1 MAIDYNFSPLEYNP
15 YKYETTI
22 GSRPVVASGEDYPF
36 YFYPPGSN
44 PRRTATKM
52 TPQEWDIKTL
62 EDQRAQF
69 HDYADP
75 QFSSLFDAINQIGTN
90 PIVTGETL
98 GNVPQYSPFQG
109 TRADFTTGG
118 QQAPTVFD
126 QQAYIDARFGN
137 INDYLGRM
145 GSFFGNMAPQQS
157 QSQAIQ
163 NILANAPSQG
173 PRPMMPTVGSNLNL
187 GGGTHA
193 GNPFPSFGAGTGGGW
208 GTPPTSLFG
217 AGANA
222 TIP

>member
-1 MAIDYNFSPLEYNP
+1 MAYTYSPYEY
-15 YKYETTI
+15 KSTV
-22 GSRPVVASGEDYPF
+22 GSQPVWSGEDWTR
-36 YFYPPGSN
+36 GG
-44 PRRTATKM
+44 
-52 TPQEWDIKTL
+52 TPINWD
-62 EDQRAQF
+62 QGRQA
-69 HDYADP
+69 DYAKRREQEKHGQYQDYAGG
-75 QFSSLFDAINQIGTN
+75 QFESLFDAMNKIGTN

-98 GNVPQYSPFQG
+98 GNVPQYSPQQG

-118 QQAPTVFD
+118 QEQIPTVFD

-163 NILANAPSQG
+163 NILANAPGQG
-173 PRPMMPTVGSNLNL
+173 QRPLMPTVGSNLNL

-222 TIP
+222 TIPQ

>member
-15 YKYETTI
+15 YQYESTI
-22 GSRPVVASGEDYPF
+22 GPKPVRDYDYSSGWKVRPQGGGNWGPSPMSATEWERASLGDRIAEYQ
-36 YFYPPGSN
+36 N
-44 PRRTATKM
+44 
-52 TPQEWDIKTL
+52 
-62 EDQRAQF
+62 
-69 HDYADP
+69 YANP
-75 QFSSLFDAINQIGTN
+75 QFESLFDAMNKIGTN

-98 GNVPQYSPFQG
+98 GNVPQYSPYQG

-157 QSQAIQ
+157 QSQAVQ
-163 NILANAPSQG
+163 NILANAPGQG
-173 PRPMMPTVGSNLNL
+173 PRPLMPTVGSNLNL

-193 GNPFPSFGAGTGGGW
+193 GNPFPSFGVGTGGGW

>member
-1 MAIDYNFSPLEYNP
+1 MAYYFEPLEYEP
-15 YKYETTI
+15 FDYQQAQTPKYDSY
-22 GSRPVVASGEDYPF
+22 GSGYHTPGFPLASNEGYI
-36 YFYPPGSN
+36 SN
-44 PRRTATKM
+44 LFPWQQEQAQKESTAF
-52 TPQEWDIKTL
+52 QGYAG
-62 EDQRAQF
+62 DQFQ
-69 HDYADP
+69 
-75 QFSSLFDAINQIGTN
+75 SLFDTLNEYGTN
-90 PIVTGETL
+90 PILTGEKFRST
-98 GNVPQYSPFQG
+98 PQYSPYQG

-163 NILANAPSQG
+163 NILANAPGQG
-173 PRPMMPTVGSNLNL
+173 QRPLMPTVGSNLNL

-193 GNPFPSFGAGTGGGW
+193 GNPFPSFGVGASGGW

>member
-15 YKYETTI
+15 FQYKSTQ
-22 GSRPVVASGEDYPF
+22 GPPPVYDDWSAQWRGGVTGEQYAAAGREEQTGQF
-36 YFYPPGSN
+36 RNYS
-44 PRRTATKM
+44 
-52 TPQEWDIKTL
+52 Q
-62 EDQRAQF
+62 DQF
-69 HDYADP
+69 E
-75 QFSSLFDAINQIGTN
+75 SLFDAKNKVGTS
-90 PIVTGETL
+90 PIVTGEIL
-98 GNVPQYSPFQG
+98 GNVPQYSPYQG

-118 QQAPTVFD
+118 QQAPNIFD

-163 NILANAPSQG
+163 NILANAPGQG
-173 PRPMMPTVGSNLNL
+173 QRPLMPTVGSNLNL
-187 GGGTHA
+187 GGGTHS
-193 GNPFPSFGAGTGGGW
+193 GNPFPSFGVGASGGW

>member
-1 MAIDYNFSPLEYNP
+1 MAIDYNFTPLEYNP
-15 YKYETTI
+15 YQYETALGPQPTYD
-22 GSRPVVASGEDYPF
+22 SGEGQWMRGGVGLNWDQGAQADYVK
-36 YFYPPGSN
+36 
-44 PRRTATKM
+44 RRE
-52 TPQEWDIKTL
+52 QEKH
-62 EDQRAQF
+62 EQYQ
-69 HDYADP
+69 DYAGG
-75 QFSSLFDAINQIGTN
+75 QFESLFDAMNKIGTN

-98 GNVPQYSPFQG
+98 GNVPQYSPYQG

-118 QQAPTVFD
+118 QEQIPTVFD

-163 NILANAPSQG
+163 NILANAPGQG
-173 PRPMMPTVGSNLNL
+173 QRPLMPTVGSNLNL